1 MGPSFVSTE
10 SYSSVKK
17 LYVQNRNCLALTKK
31 FSNQLWT
38 TETFSKD
45 RLQNKN
51 VHQQPVHGNK
61 CSWREGYASFHFT
74 CLSVCRC
81 CSCCCRFHWLCW
93 MSSSI
98 AGAEGG
104 GIGGGAIIGI
114 GGGGISTTS
123 FAPGLYISAQ
133 TNKQAKTGLNV
144 QSLRRSV
151 SFV

>member
-1 MGPSFVSTE
+1 
-10 SYSSVKK
+10 
-17 LYVQNRNCLALTKK
+17 
-31 FSNQLWT
+31 
-38 TETFSKD
+38 
-45 RLQNKN
+45 
-51 VHQQPVHGNK
+51 
-61 CSWREGYASFHFT
+61 
-74 CLSVCRC
+74 
-81 CSCCCRFHWLCW
+81 

-114 GGGGISTTS
+114 SGGGISTTS